1 MHFHFIAEEYST
13 PDFFFFLCN
22 TGTVAKHTMKTALND
37 FYLLIGNNL
46 SGSEG
51 DENRCCTMI
60 NLGFNLDVPFHPKLP
75 LSSKGERTT

>member
-1 MHFHFIAEEYST
+1 
-13 PDFFFFLCN
+13 
-22 TGTVAKHTMKTALND
+22 MKTALND